1 MSKYS
6 IWVLEYSYVKD
17 YHVSGIIYGAH
28 NQGYRKLPYCYALI
42 QSDDHVAMVDVGYNH
57 KDYGG
62 YLGEKFGVENWHS
75 PKDVLAEVGLTPE
88 DVDSVFITHAHFD
101 HLGNVEAFPNATFY
115 IQERELQKWIWA
127 MSLPDRM
134 RWMMI
139 AVDPSDILRAV
150 ELATKGRLV
159 CVDGDRADVLPGI
172 DLHAAFDTH
181 TYGSMWVN
189 IRNDLQSNSQD
200 AWTLAGDLIYVYDN
214 IESDGSIVGVDKV
227 YNPVGL
233 GVGSTTNLILATE
246 EIMKSVGYE
255 KERVIPVH
263 EERLK
268 DVFPS
273 RISASGLRISEICLA
288 DGHASKVR

>member
-6 IWVLEYSYVKD
+6 IYVLEYSYVAN

-42 QSDDHVAMVDVGYNH
+42 KSDEHVAMIDVGYSH
-57 KDYGG
+57 KEYGG
-62 YLGEKFGVENWHS
+62 YLGEKFGVENWRS
-75 PKDVLAEVGLTPE
+75 PRTVLAEVGLTPE

-101 HLGNVEAFPNATFY
+101 HLGNVEDFPNAKFY
-115 IQERELQKWIWA
+115 IQQRELSKWIWA

-134 RWMMI
+134 KWMMVAI
-139 AVDPSDILRAV
+139 DPSDILKAV
-150 ELATKGRLV
+150 DLARQGRLV
-159 CVDGDRADVLPGI
+159 CVDGDMEDVLPGV
-172 DLHAAFDTH
+172 DLHAAFDSH
-181 TYGSMWVN
+181 TYGSMW
-189 IRNDLQSNSQD
+189 ISLRNDLAAKSSD
-200 AWTLAGDLIYVYDN
+200 PWALAGDLIYVYEN
-214 IESDGSIVGVDKV
+214 LEGDGSVVGLDKI

-233 GVGSTTNLILATE
+233 GVGSTTNLILTTE

-255 KERVIPVH
+255 TKRVIPVH

-273 RISASGLRISEICLA
+273 RITKDGLRISEICLA
-288 DGHASKVR
+288 SGQSSLVR